1 MLYELYILYISHV
14 CARYQFART
23 LLILYTLTHTHIYAY
38 RASQRRRSTV
48 HLTTPPPTSTTQ
60 SLTMEQL
67 LHELN
72 SEENERRLMA
82 IEDVFSGI
90 ENNEFRIWLYNEEH
104 SMERKIQRFLNKLQ
118 VYYTTKLLHIMKNMC
133 YIVYIL

>member
-1 MLYELYILYISHV
+1 
-14 CARYQFART
+14 
-23 LLILYTLTHTHIYAY
+23 
-38 RASQRRRSTV
+38 
-48 HLTTPPPTSTTQ
+48 
-60 SLTMEQL
+60 MEQL

-82 IEDVFSGI
+82 VEDIFSGM
-90 ENNEFRIWLYNEEH
+90 ENNEFRVWLYNEEH